1 MTTASHL
8 AEDRKGWKWSGQ
20 RKKDNKE
27 EVKELREWRRI
38 KIAAKDSKWTQGGEC
53 PCESYAALHSPHPSH
68 WILGKTECFSVF
80 GSLKKIS
87 QRCEQFHNLHS
98 TRLLLQAQKRANM
111 RTNSLFQGGNH
122 NTNGCI
128 DRHLSRKE
136 SGMYKM
142 VILKVIVNVG
152 GLWVRN
158 PFRIQSVRSRLFNTP
173 HRMHSK
179 LLEKKFLRVERQLPF
194 ALLTGAHIAL
204 TGQNHHL

>member
-1 MTTASHL
+1 MQKGRRGKQEQRKRKPKTLVVTMTTASHL

-27 EVKELREWRRI
+27 EVKEWRRI

-53 PCESYAALHSPHPSH
+53 PCESYAALHPPHPSH

-136 SGMYKM
+136 SGMYK
-142 VILKVIVNVG
+142 NG
-152 GLWVRN
+152 
-158 PFRIQSVRSRLFNTP
+158 NTQGYCECWGF
-173 HRMHSK
+173 MG
-179 LLEKKFLRVERQLPF
+179 EKS
-194 ALLTGAHIAL
+194 I
-204 TGQNHHL
+204 